1 MLNETPYD
9 KNELPDEVK
18 PKALTIEQQALYN
31 LVQLAISAVNGYAE
45 ILGRK
50 IND

>member
-1 MLNETPYD
+1 MTNKKPDNVTELNQEQP
-9 KNELPDEVK
+9 
-18 PKALTIEQQALYN
+18 PKAPTLEQQALYN